1 MIGVGD
7 VQCRNCGDVVDPE
20 RSELG
25 YDYCMKDE
33 CQKRCMRRIEMATV
47 GVNKAADQFVRAEEV
62 RPSASRLS
70 YSRSTEGETEGG
82 PSMASNRPRSALRRE
97 PAESG
102 LNRLRRA
109 EARLD
114 IALSE
119 SYDRFSRG
127 ATTAREMKVERNK
140 LIRAFNSLVRAEN
153 IRYRARLRPELP
165 D

>member
-1 MIGVGD
+1 
-7 VQCRNCGDVVDPE
+7 VQCRNCGDVIEPE

-47 GVNKAADQFVRAEEV
+47 AVNKAADQFVRADEV
-62 RPSASRLS
+62 RPQESRLN
-70 YSRSTEGETEGG
+70 YSSSTEGETDGD
-82 PSMASNRPRSALRRE
+82 PPNASARPRSAVLRE

-102 LNRLRRA
+102 LDRLRRA

-114 IALSE
+114 VALAK

-127 ATTAREMKVERNK
+127 AITAREMNVERNK
-140 LIRAFNSLVRAEN
+140 LIRAFNGLVRAEN
-153 IRYRARLRPELP
+153 IRYRAMLRQELP